1 MRNADFTEFCELL
14 DAAYDLIGSG
24 ANKIISGSAKG
35 LFFAALAEYPL
46 DAVRKALSAH
56 CRDKTRGRFTPKPAD
71 IIDQIEG
78 AVSDGRP
85 SVEEA
90 WAIALTSRDE
100 SDTVVWTNEIAE
112 AFAICSPVLN
122 LGDEVGARMAFK
134 DAYSRIVAQ
143 AKAQRIAPKW
153 TASLG
158 WDMRKRE
165 ASLTRASTA
174 GLLPAPTVAALLP
187 PPIDAAPFDENAK
200 SQIGKIKE
208 MLATMNAEK
217 QREAELHAQREREA
231 TAAAKRRQTELIANY
246 HQDMAA

>member
-1 MRNADFTEFCELL
+1 MRNTDYTEFCDLL
-14 DAAYDLIGSG
+14 DAAYDLIGAG
-24 ANKIISGSAKG
+24 ANKIISGSAKR
-35 LFFAALAEYPL
+35 LFFAALAEYPIE
-46 DAVRKALSAH
+46 AVRKALSAH
-56 CRDKTRGRFTPKPAD
+56 CRDKVRGRFTPKPAD
-71 IIDQIEG
+71 IIEQIEG

-112 AFAICSPVLN
+112 AFVICQPVLS
-122 LGDEVGARMAFK
+122 LRDEVGARMAFK

-143 AKAQRIAPKW
+143 AKSQRIAPKW

-165 ASLTRASTA
+165 ASLTRASNV

-187 PPIDAAPFDENAK
+187 APEEAAPVDAK
-200 SQIGKIKE
+200 AKEQIGRIKE
-208 MLATMNAEK
+208 LLTTMNAEK
-217 QREAELHAQREREA
+217 QRENELHAQREREA
-231 TAAAKRRQTELIANY
+231 TAAAKKRAADQTANY
-246 HQDMAA
+246 KAA